1 MPKVYIGDVIMMTKR
16 KSAATDTLDMKK
28 KYVLIAI
35 RIMEEEGIDGL
46 NIRRVADE
54 AGCTCAVLYRHFD
67 NKQDLMMVAAVKFLQ
82 PYIKYLRHEF
92 DRVDKQDANL
102 IQADL
107 SNWKA
112 FIDNAFQNKVYYD
125 LFFNGEK
132 YESMSEYI
140 LEYYRLFP
148 SEMISLDGFTGN
160 IVLSTDLNTRAFIS
174 LRRSANLGLISMKN
188 SYTLARI
195 STAVF
200 FGMLSQCPTSPDN
213 DAAIKAAAN
222 ECFEL
227 ITELY
232 SIYVNPGVD
241 VTAEV

>member
-1 MPKVYIGDVIMMTKR
+1 MTKR
-16 KSAATDTLDMKK
+16 KSKIDDTLDMKK

-35 RIMEEEGIDGL
+35 RIMEEEGMDGL

-67 NKQDLMMVAAVKFLQ
+67 NKQDLMMIAAVKFLQ
-82 PYIKYLRHEF
+82 PYIKYLREEF
-92 DRVDKQDANL
+92 DRVDRDDASL

-107 SNWKA
+107 CNWKA
-112 FIDNAFQNKVYYD
+112 FIDNAFQYKVYYD
-125 LFFNGEK
+125 LFFNNDKDERF
-132 YESMSEYI
+132 SEYI

-160 IVLSTDLNTRAFIS
+160 IVLSTDLNMRAFIS
-174 LRRSANLGLISMKN
+174 LRRSANLGLISMNN
-188 SYTLARI
+188 SYMLARL

-200 FGMLSQCPTSPDN
+200 FGMLSQCPTAPGSE
-213 DAAIKAAAN
+213 AEVKAAAS

-227 ITELY
+227 ISELY
-232 SIYVNPGVD
+232 SNYVNPGVD
-241 VTAEV
+241 ITVD